1 MTDNNSNYSLYMN
14 LDRCLATLAKIYKA
28 DNKKEPLSIL
38 VNSQVSFEG
47 GVSYDNWNG
56 GVHGHALHFLV
67 SESVFLATR
76 KTHQKLAS
84 EIRDDLN
91 KIHHVQDEF
100 FAQVNFDLKS
110 SDEDWRHESGLLV
123 GRQRHVSPDA
133 TVRVWG
139 ESGYRVFLSHK
150 SDVKKKTGELRDQLA
165 AFGISAFVAH
175 ESIHP
180 TKEWQDEI
188 ENALTTMD
196 AFVALLSKTF
206 HESDWTDQEVGFAL
220 AKGVPVIGV
229 KLDRDPYGFLG
240 KFQALKTSWEEA
252 SVEIAKLLINEPRM
266 LDSYIAGLTKC
277 KNYDEGITLARV
289 LPSIA
294 QLSDR
299 QAEKL
304 VAAFNSDSQLRG
316 SWGFNGARPSLYGEG
331 LPYHLKRLTGVE
343 YAINSS
349 GELHQRKAK

>member
-1 MTDNNSNYSLYMN
+1 MTDDNSNYSLYQN
-14 LDRCLATLAKIYKA
+14 LDHYLATLAKIYKA
-28 DNKKEPLSIL
+28 DSKKEPLSIL

-56 GVHGHALHFLV
+56 GITGHALHFRV
-67 SESVFLATR
+67 SESVFLATH
-76 KTHQKLAS
+76 KAHQKLAS
-84 EIRDDLN
+84 EIRDALN
-91 KIHHVQDEF
+91 KIHHVEDEF
-100 FAQVNFDLKS
+100 FSGVHFDLEPG
-110 SDEDWRHESGLLV
+110 DEDWRHESGVLI
-123 GRQRHVSPDA
+123 GRQRHVTPDA
-133 TVRVWG
+133 SHRVWG
-139 ESGYRVFLSHK
+139 DSGYRVFLSHK
-150 SDVKKKTGELRDQLA
+150 SDVKKKTGGLRDQLA

-188 ENALTTMD
+188 ENALSTMD
-196 AFVALLSKTF
+196 AFVALLTKTF

-220 AKGVPVIGV
+220 AKGIPVIGV

-240 KFQALKTSWEEA
+240 KFQALKTDWENA
-252 SVEIAKLLINEPRM
+252 PVEIAKLLINEPRM

-277 KNYDEGITLARV
+277 KNFVEGITLAQV

-304 VAAFNSDSQLRG
+304 ITAFNSHPELRG
-316 SWGFNGARPSLYGEG
+316 SWGFNGAKPNLYGRG
-331 LPYHLKRLTGVE
+331 LPHHLKRLTGIE
-343 YAINSS
+343 YVIDSS
-349 GELHQRKAK
+349 GELHRRKTK